1 MLTMEEHD
9 CGAGGHLHCSGRA
22 HSAAS
27 TPSPATAA
35 LPARGSYLL
44 FTASQIF
51 NLWQGIT
58 IVASNRASH
67 AHCVFSGDKII
78 PTLEISHCRNK

>member
-1 MLTMEEHD
+1 MFGLAVQCHISLGRNKTPMLTMEEHD

-35 LPARGSYLL
+35 APSQGLLPALYD
-44 FTASQIF
+44 
-51 NLWQGIT
+51 IT
-58 IVASNRASH
+58 DFQPVAGNYYCS
-67 AHCVFSGDKII
+67 KQ
-78 PTLEISHCRNK
+78 